1 MSSATA
7 INNIKKEKLCSLYY
21 IYGEEEYLKLHY
33 CLRIVKNAVSA
44 VPELNLIEFDGRNFD
59 LTDLENCVNSY
70 PVMSDKKVVKI
81 VDMDNNRLK
90 KEFSG
95 RLLKILEN
103 IPDFCVV
110 IFYDTQAKNESNN
123 TSLIKIVE
131 KAGGVIEKADHP
143 ALAKLESWCLRHF
156 KEEGKNISRQDIGY
170 FLQITDNDMTFLKNE
185 IQKLCSGTTSDTVT
199 KNDIDRLVVR
209 SIDANR
215 YAIIDAFC
223 AGNYSLVMEIINKLY
238 LQNTDDMIIA
248 NVFYRAFLDLWH
260 ARLALDNGKSQ
271 AELSKDFNMKS
282 YGALKALK
290 NAKNMSL
297 GFIHQSLQL
306 ALKLDTELKSTSYN
320 KRDLITAFVADVI
333 FRRNNE
339 KAEN

>member
-1 MSSATA
+1 
-7 INNIKKEKLCSLYY
+7 
-21 IYGEEEYLKLHY
+21 
-33 CLRIVKNAVSA
+33 
-44 VPELNLIEFDGRNFD
+44 
-59 LTDLENCVNSY
+59 
-70 PVMSDKKVVKI
+70 
-81 VDMDNNRLK
+81 
-90 KEFSG
+90 
-95 RLLKILEN
+95 
-103 IPDFCVV
+103 
-110 IFYDTQAKNESNN
+110 
-123 TSLIKIVE
+123 
-131 KAGGVIEKADHP
+131 
-143 ALAKLESWCLRHF
+143 
-156 KEEGKNISRQDIGY
+156 
-170 FLQITDNDMTFLKNE
+170 MTFLKNE

-333 FRRNNE
+333 FRRNNG